1 MRLVPARLFRLAV
14 EPIKRPELRA
24 CQRSDGLSEEGGM
37 NSNLCCST
45 FRVKD
50 FFPFPGISFNTWTYD
65 KIVMRRITLFWG
77 RRAVEFWRVSVS

>member
-1 MRLVPARLFRLAV
+1 
-14 EPIKRPELRA
+14 
-24 CQRSDGLSEEGGM
+24 M